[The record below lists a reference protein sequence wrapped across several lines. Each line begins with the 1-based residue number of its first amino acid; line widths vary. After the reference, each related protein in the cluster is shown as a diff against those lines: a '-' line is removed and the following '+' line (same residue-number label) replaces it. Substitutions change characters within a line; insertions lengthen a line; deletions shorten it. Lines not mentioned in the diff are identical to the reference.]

1 MKYATLA
8 AMVFAAF
15 SSANAY
21 AVAEGT
27 ITFNGTIQATTC
39 NSSINGGD
47 ANAEVALPVAGINEL
62 ASQGETAGQTEFTIG
77 LSGCEG
83 VLTTAAAFF
92 AAGDSVDSNG
102 RLIDQN
108 DLTDQKV
115 AFQLRNAGNQSI
127 IVVGNSSQQTNNTY
141 GEIIGGNL
149 NLPYMVEYYANK
161 AAGAG
166 KVSSYVTYS
175 VMYK

>member
-1 MKYATLA
+1 MKYATLVA
-8 AMVFAAF
+8 AMLATC
-15 SSANAY
+15 SSVNVY

-27 ITFNGTIQATTC
+27 ITFNGTLQATTC
-39 NSSINGGD
+39 NSNINGGD
-47 ANAEVALPVAGINEL
+47 ASGEVALPIVGVNQL
-62 ASQGETAGQTEFTIG
+62 ATQGQTAGQTEFSIG
-77 LSGCEG
+77 LTDCAG

-92 AAGDSVDSNG
+92 EAGDSVDTNG

-108 DLTDQKV
+108 DTAEQKV

-127 IVVGNSSQQTNNTY
+127 IVVGNASQQTNNTY
-141 GEIIGGNL
+141 GEMVDGNL
-149 NLPYMVEYYANK
+149 TLPYMVEYYANS

-166 KVSSYVTYS
+166 VVTSYVTYS

>member
-8 AMVFAAF
+8 AVIFAAC
-15 SSANAY
+15 SSANVY
-21 AVAEGT
+21 AAAEGT
-27 ITFNGTIQATTC
+27 ITFNGTLQATTC

-47 ANAEVALPVAGINEL
+47 ASADVELPIVGVNQL
-62 ASQGETAGQTEFTIG
+62 ASAGQTAGQTQFTIG

-92 AAGDSVDSNG
+92 ETGDTVDSNG

-108 DLTDQKV
+108 DTTDQKV

-127 IVVGNSSQQTNNTY
+127 IVVGNSSQETNNTY
-141 GEIIGGNL
+141 GEMVDGSL
-149 NLPYMVEYYANK
+149 TLPYLVEYYANS

-166 KVSSYVTYS
+166 TVTSNVTYS
-175 VMYK
+175 IMYK